1 MTAPGSTIISVG
13 SGASLLIDELLGDR
27 YHVIALD
34 LSATALETVRSRIG
48 DVTGLDLL
56 EADIR
61 HIDLTSLASGDKH
74 SRFQEPVD
82 AWHDRAVFHFL
93 TTAEDQAAYAR
104 SATAVVR
111 SGGHLV
117 IATFAPDGPT
127 ECSGLPTQR
136 HDAGSLVAVFEPSF
150 ELIES
155 FETDHVTP
163 WGAVQPFTHAV
174 FRRT

>member
-1 MTAPGSTIISVG
+1 MTAQGSTIVSVG
-13 SGASLLIDELLGDR
+13 AGASLLIDELLGDG
-27 YHVIALD
+27 YHVIAVD

-48 DVTGLDLL
+48 DVTGLDLV
-56 EADIR
+56 EADVR
-61 HIDLTSLASGDKH
+61 HLDLASLASDTKR
-74 SRFQEPVD
+74 SRVQEPVD
-82 AWHDRAVFHFL
+82 TWHDRAVFHFL

-104 SATAVVR
+104 SAAAVVR

-117 IATFAPDGPT
+117 IATFSLRGPT

-136 HDAGSLVAVFEPSF
+136 HDAASLLAVFEPSF